1 LPERL
6 AWHSGLPP
14 IVTDCAEDSLMEFP
28 RALSWNALYVLDI
41 LAIIFFS
48 ISYYRNCYRRGYRL
62 DFWHVQLFLICIFPN
77 MLMLP
82 FARSELN
89 VLVLGNDLASVMA
102 VLPRVFLITLAGF
115 VAVLAG
121 GFLWRLQIG
130 VGIRDGVR
138 KILAVIPDCSMML
151 MSSRGVLIFQAVLCL
166 FLQFLILSLYFSQ
179 SGFAFDLRSYTFENP
194 TIRPIA
200 LIISNYS
207 IIIASHCL
215 ARYIDT
221 KEKSLLACNLLLAFW
236 LVFFGARSSLLI
248 IYLNIL
254 ICYVV
259 KLRRNISLLRVIYS
273 AVVVLIIGFYI
284 GNVRGGDYSVR
295 GLADSLF
302 FLLFYGNNFSDLR
315 DFAWV
320 YSAWNHKFW
329 AGKTYLAALH
339 AFVPRFAWQFR
350 DTWGLGVVTAST
362 VGFDPQVHPG
372 LRPGAFGEGFF
383 NFGIFGVM
391 AVGLMLG
398 IISRRVDIDVK
409 RAMVS
414 NHPSMMRAFAS
425 SNLLGVSGCLAV
437 SAGFSSLYVLAG
449 IYLFSW
455 LCLSAQRMFI
465 AHPVIARHAE

>member
-1 LPERL
+1 M
-6 AWHSGLPP
+6 
-14 IVTDCAEDSLMEFP
+14 DSLP
-28 RALSWNALYVLDI
+28 SIPWNVVYVLDV
-41 LAIIFFS
+41 LAILFFAF
-48 ISYYRNCYRRGYRL
+48 SYYRNCYRKGYRI
-62 DFWHVQLFLICIFPN
+62 DFWHVQLFLICVFPN

-89 VLVLGNDLASVMA
+89 FVVLGPDLAAVVA
-102 VLPRVFLITLAGF
+102 VLPKVFLITLVGYA
-115 VAVLAG
+115 AVLAG
-121 GFLWRLQIG
+121 GFLWRLRMG
-130 VGIRDGVR
+130 LGIREGTR
-138 KILAVIPDCSMML
+138 RILEFVPDCSMML

-166 FLQFLILSLYFSQ
+166 SLQFLILSVYFSQ
-179 SGFAFDLRSYTFENP
+179 SGFAFDLRSYTFANP

-221 KEKSLLACNLLLAFW
+221 KEKSLLACNVLIAFG

-259 KLRRNISLLRVIYS
+259 KLRRNISLLRVVF
-273 AVVVLIIGFYI
+273 AAAVVLIVGFYV
-284 GNVRGGDYSVR
+284 GNVRAGEYSVQ
-295 GLADSLF
+295 GLASSLF

-320 YSAWNHKFW
+320 YSAWDHGFW
-329 AGKTYLAALH
+329 AGKTYLAAIL
-339 AFVPRFAWQFR
+339 AFVPRFASQFR

-362 VGFDPQVHPG
+362 AGFDPQVHPG

-383 NFGIFGVM
+383 NFGIPGVI

-398 IISRRVDIDVK
+398 IVLRRVDIDVK
-409 RAMVS
+409 HALAPNR
-414 NHPSMMRAFAS
+414 PSMMKAFAS

-455 LCLSAQRMFI
+455 LCLSVQKMFI
-465 AHPVIARHAE
+465 ARPVIAAHAE